1 MANNRDKEKIPVR
14 NGRLLLRI
22 AGSLH
27 LYPDIEDLLAF
38 TTEEIARGLPV
49 EGTAIF
55 LLDEEKNDFFCRA
68 AAFENKQVEKKIK
81 KLRVPGSRGVAGR
94 VVESGEPVMI
104 DSASP
109 HRDFLPETDMIPGYK
124 TVTRLD
130 VPMQVHNRII
140 GIVSVVNK
148 KQGSFDHQDR
158 ELLSALASTIAHP
171 VENARINR
179 ELSKSYNEVK
189 SLNRAKDKVIH
200 HLSHE
205 LKTPVS
211 VLAASLEIIETKLE
225 KGDTD
230 NFSRVLQRADR
241 NVQRLLEMQYE
252 IEDLLVQKDYTVFH
266 LLSRLFQACKDQ
278 LEVLITKELGGKEVL
293 KRIET
298 EITELFGP
306 READPEKIRLNEFVE
321 ETLRTIGFR
330 FADRE
335 CRIVKELSF
344 VPDILIPREVLTK
357 IVEGLIKNSVE
368 NTPDGGEIRVL
379 VARDPNGVMLAV
391 KDTGVGITEENLNLI
406 FENYFTAYETSGY
419 VSGRPYAFGAGG
431 KGFDLL
437 RMKIFSERFHFTIQI
452 RSTRCPHIVEN
463 RFSCPGNIDK
473 CTKCSI
479 PTDCTTTGGT
489 EVTVM
494 FPRNPD
500 HKTVE

>member
-1 MANNRDKEKIPVR
+1 MEAPRDQEEIPVR
-14 NGRLLLRI
+14 NCRLLLRL

-27 LYPDIEDLLAF
+27 LYPDIEGLLAF
-38 TTEEIARGLPV
+38 ITDEIATFTQAD
-49 EGTAIF
+49 GTAIF
-55 LLDEEKNDFFCRA
+55 LLEEEKNEFFCRA
-68 AAFENKQVEKKIK
+68 AAFENKLVEEKIK
-81 KLRVPGSRGVAGR
+81 TLRFPGNRGIAGK
-94 VVESGEPVMI
+94 VMESGEPMVI
-104 DSASP
+104 DAASP
-109 HRDFLPETDMIPGYK
+109 HKDLLHDTEMASEYK

-130 VPMQVHNRII
+130 VPMRVHNRII

-148 KQGSFDHQDR
+148 KQGTFDHQDM

-230 NFSRVLQRADR
+230 NFSRVLQRAER

-252 IEDLLVQKDYTVFH
+252 IEDLLLHKDYTVFH
-266 LLSRLFQACKDQ
+266 VLSRLFKACKDQ
-278 LEVLITKELGGKEVL
+278 LEVLITKELGGKEIL

-306 READPEKIRLNEFVE
+306 REAEPEKIRLDDFVE

-335 CRIVKELSF
+335 CRIVKDLSP
-344 VPDILIPREVLTK
+344 VPEILIPREVLTK
-357 IVEGLIKNSVE
+357 IVEGLIRNSVE
-368 NTPDGGEIRVL
+368 NTPDGGEIRVF
-379 VARDPNGVMLAV
+379 VARAPNGAMLKV

-437 RMKIFSERFHFTIQI
+437 RMKIFSERFHFTITI

-463 RFSCPGNIDK
+463 RFDCPGNIDK
-473 CTKCSI
+473 CTKCREYR
-479 PTDCTTTGGT
+479 DCTATGGT
-489 EVTVM
+489 EVTVL
-494 FPRNPD
+494 FPQGP
-500 HKTVE
+500 